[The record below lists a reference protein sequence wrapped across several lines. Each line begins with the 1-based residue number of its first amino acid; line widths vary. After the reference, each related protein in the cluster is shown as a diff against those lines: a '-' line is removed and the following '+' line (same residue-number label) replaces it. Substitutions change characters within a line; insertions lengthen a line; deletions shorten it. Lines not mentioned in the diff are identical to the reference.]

1 MSDTRTEKYF
11 GQALKRKEDP
21 RFITGTGNYTDDMV
35 LHGMVHAAMVRSPYA
50 HAKIT
55 GINTDSVKDM
65 PGVIRVLTGQDVA
78 DAGLGSIPVGWLL
91 PELKTPAH
99 PAIALTEANHVGDI
113 VAVVIAETRAQAEDA
128 AAALEV
134 DYEALPAVSTSHAA
148 IADGAPLVHD
158 DVPGNVAFRWEI
170 GDEAATN
177 EAFSGAARKVSVK
190 LRNHRLVANPIEPR
204 SSLAQ
209 FTPAGG
215 DYLLYTTSQNP
226 HIHRLIIAA
235 FVMSIPEHKLRVISP
250 DVGGGFGTKIFQ
262 YQEEVIVLLAARLI
276 GRPVKWTARRSEAFV
291 SDAQGRDHDTEA
303 ELAVSDDGM
312 ILGFRVNTLA
322 NLGAY
327 QTLFAPAV
335 PTYLYGTLLN
345 GVYKMPAIH
354 AKVTGVMTNTVP
366 VDAYRGAG
374 RPEATYLIE
383 RIVDM
388 AAHELN
394 MDPAELRRKNF
405 IGPDEFPYQ
414 TPVALVYDS
423 GDYEPALDQAMQ
435 MMNYA
440 ALREEQARMKG
451 GKKILGVGLIS
462 FLEACGLA
470 PSALV
475 GMLGAQAG
483 QWESSLVR
491 VHPTGKVEL
500 YTGSHSHGQG
510 HETAFPQIAADE
522 LQIPIEDIE
531 LIHGDTGRMPYG
543 WGTYGSR
550 SAAVGG
556 SALKMALQKI
566 TAKMKKIAAHLLEA
580 SEDDIEH
587 EGGTFRIKG
596 APDKSKSFFDI
607 ALMAH
612 LAHNYPA
619 DLEPGLEATAFY
631 DPKNFVYPFGT
642 HIAVVEIDTDTG
654 HVKLR
659 DYGSVD
665 DCGPLINPLI
675 AEGQV
680 HGGVA
685 QGMGQALL
693 EEAAYD
699 EDGNLLAGTYM
710 EYAMPRADDLP
721 FIQHGHTVTPSPHNP
736 LGVKGIGEAGTI
748 ASTAAVANA
757 VMDALWHEA
766 GIAHLDMPYT
776 AEKVWRALKD
786 ARASQP
792 QAADD

>member
-1 MSDTRTEKYF
+1 MSETRTDKYF

-65 PGVIRVLTGQDVA
+65 PGVIRVLTGQDVQE
-78 DAGLGSIPVGWLL
+78 AGLGSIPVGWLL
-91 PELKTPAH
+91 PDLKTPAH

-134 DYEALPAVSTSHAA
+134 DYEALPAVATTHAA
-148 IADGAPLVHD
+148 LADGAPLVHD
-158 DVPGNVAFRWEI
+158 DVPGNVAFHWEI

-177 EAFSGAARKVSVK
+177 EAFNGAARKVSVK

-262 YQEEVIVLLAARLI
+262 YQEEVIVLLASRLI

-303 ELAVSDDGM
+303 ELAVSEDGK
-312 ILGFRVNTLA
+312 ILGFRVNTHA

-394 MDPAELRRKNF
+394 MDPAELRRQNF
-405 IGPDEFPYQ
+405 IQPDEFPYQ

-475 GMLGAQAG
+475 GQLGAQAG

-556 SALKMALQKI
+556 SALKLALQKI

-587 EGGTFRIKG
+587 EGGVFRIKG
-596 APDKSKSFFDI
+596 APDKSKTFFDI

-659 DYGSVD
+659 GYGSVD

-710 EYAMPRADDLP
+710 EYAMPRADDVP